1 MGTCVAEPRLSQP
14 IGIFGGTFDPIH
26 FGHLRLAEELAES
39 LELDHVRFIPTGMP
53 PHRSR
58 PRTDAAHRL
67 EMVRIA
73 TANNPHFVV
82 DAREVLL
89 PHLSYTID
97 TLHSLRSEFGE
108 QQSLC
113 LLLGADAFLSLSSW
127 HRWQELFLFAHIVI
141 AHRPGFPQSTWKDAM
156 PEILRDEIET
166 RMANPQDLPHCP
178 AGLIAARPITALDIS
193 ATYIRETLNAGRNPR
208 YLIPDAVLDYI
219 STFQLY
225 LPEIP

>member
-1 MGTCVAEPRLSQP
+1 MDTCVANPRHSQP

-26 FGHLRLAEELAES
+26 FGHLRLAEEMAES
-39 LELDHVRFIPTGMP
+39 LVLDHVRFIPTGMP
-53 PHRSR
+53 PHRTR
-58 PRTDAAHRL
+58 PRTDATHRL
-67 EMVRIA
+67 AMVRIA

-82 DAREVLL
+82 DEREVLL
-89 PHLSYTID
+89 PHLSYTVD
-97 TLHSLRSEFGE
+97 TLRSLRAEFGKR
-108 QQSLC
+108 QSLC

-127 HRWQELFLFAHIVI
+127 HRWQELFAFAHIVI

-166 RMANPQDLPHCP
+166 RMANPQDLAQCA
-178 AGLIAARPITALDIS
+178 AGLIVTRPITALDIS
-193 ATYIRETLNAGRNPR
+193 ATYIRETLHAGRNPR